1 MVALPIRFVGIFA
14 VASVACAFT
23 AAPLAPA
30 LQRSAVAASGSFDY
44 LPHWRYQASVA
55 MPRAAVVKAV
65 APRPGPAETGASV
78 MSIVTAL
85 GTRNAVTAT
94 AAFVLAVI
102 GASILRKRGEVRRL
116 KRTEEKKGEKTV
128 EKKAPPPKEVEKKVE
143 SKAGKRA
150 EMKSETEAST
160 ILDFG
165 AAIFGA
171 AVDATVWAGTAIAEE
186 GVKVLAE
193 PTVAAE
199 AVAMPKEQEEKEA
212 APEKVPEMVPAKV
225 SAMDDTRAFIPT
237 PKFAGPKKNF
247 VFKAGPEGVG
257 YYNRDY
263 TWE

>member
-199 AVAMPKEQEEKEA
+199 AVAVPKEQEEKAA
-212 APEKVPEMVPAKV
+212 APEKVPAKV
-225 SAMDDTRAFIPT
+225 PAMDDTRAFIPT

>member
-1 MVALPIRFVGIFA
+1 MVALPIRYVGIFA

-44 LPHWRYQASVA
+44 LPHWRDQASVA

-171 AVDATVWAGTAIAEE
+171 AVDATVWVGTAIAEE

-199 AVAMPKEQEEKEA
+199 AVAVPKEQEEKEA
-212 APEKVPEMVPAKV
+212 APEKVPAKV
-225 SAMDDTRAFIPT
+225 PAMDDTRAFIPT